1 MLHLGAVI
9 PNLTFA
15 ADAHYHH
22 LVDDVIVGR
31 QDARTAAGAIAGA
44 DGAGTRREARSR
56 QARRSITS
64 CSAARRISVRSG
76 PASPGLGAARFRT
89 RIGPIRS
96 TRGSRGSPSD
106 LNALVRPTVVS
117 SGAALSHCRRSIAA
131 LLLFAAPAFGQ
142 RGAPPS
148 EDGYDLWLRYRLV
161 ADASRLAEYRA
172 AITSIVIEGDSPTL
186 RAARDELS
194 AGLTGLLGAPDS
206 DRWNGRRRRSR
217 HRRHA
222 ERLSGRRG
230 RCRSTPSSRGSAT
243 KASCIRATT
252 VRGSGPS

>member
-22 LVDDVIVGR
+22 LVDDVIVGGKMSYCR
-31 QDARTAAGAIAGA
+31 GAHPGA

-56 QARRSITS
+56 QARRSITRLF
-64 CSAARRISVRSG
+64 CR
-76 PASPGLGAARFRT
+76 LGAYPYDQDPLRPGWAPLDSEHRC
-89 RIGPIRS
+89 GPILS
-96 TRGSRGSPSD
+96 TRGSRGFPSD

-161 ADASRLAEYRA
+161 ADAARLAEYRA
-172 AITSIVIEGDSPTL
+172 AITNIVVEGDSPTL
-186 RAARDELS
+186 RAARDEL
-194 AGLTGLLGAPDS
+194 T
-206 DRWNGRRRRSR
+206 
-217 HRRHA
+217 
-222 ERLSGRRG
+222 
-230 RCRSTPSSRGSAT
+230 RGSRRPA
-243 KASCIRATT
+243 RAPNPVDGT
-252 VRGSGPS
+252 